1 MFMNSSAI
9 ICIVI
14 CVGAIIGLA
23 LSNKKANDGF
33 HDDNRGTDS
42 DPGSKENE

>member
-23 LSNKKANDGF
+23 VSNKKANDGF
-33 HDDNRGTDS
+33 HDDREKDS
-42 DPGSKENE
+42 NPGSKENE